1 MLLLFLFHSKY
12 VDDDDSDEEE
22 EARRMEVGHL
32 VPSSRRS
39 HFSITDLFIDHYCF
53 LPKRAASPSYIQ
65 EQRALKER

>member
-1 MLLLFLFHSKY
+1 MPSLFLFHSKY

-22 EARRMEVGHL
+22 EARRMEVGL
-32 VPSSRRS
+32 VPSWRRS
-39 HFSITDLFIDHYCF
+39 HFPITDLFIDHHCF